1 MNRIEFEQL
10 STQEQ
15 IRKIREY
22 GVFMADKV
30 IAGDRFYLFAINTF
44 FVEMVHELSN
54 INNNGLVIVR
64 AFEDAEGWDDPHCNT
79 LKAVTIT
86 Q

>member
-10 STQEQ
+10 SRQEQ
-15 IRKIREY
+15 IREIREY

-30 IAGDRFYLFAINTF
+30 VAGDRFYLFAINTF
-44 FVEMVHELSN
+44 FVELVHELSN
-54 INNNGLVIVR
+54 LNNNGLLIVR
-64 AFEDAEGWDDPHCNT
+64 AFEDAEGWDDHHCNT
-79 LKAVTIT
+79 LKTVTIT

>member
-10 STQEQ
+10 SRPEQ
-15 IRKIREY
+15 IRNIREH

-30 IAGDRFYLFAINTF
+30 VTGDRFYLFAINTF

-54 INNNGLVIVR
+54 INNSGLVIVR
-64 AFEDAEGWDDPHCNT
+64 AFDDAEGWDDPHCQT
-79 LKAVTIT
+79 LKRAAIT